1 MVHNGII
8 YVNIKLSQST
18 FQIMTTSTNVK
29 YEVYYNG
36 YICKNP
42 QYTVGYYSTIKRARN
57 KATKLDNEYGGYAYN
72 VRRVD
77 ATTLR
82 PIRDEVA

>member
-1 MVHNGII
+1 MEN
-8 YVNIKLSQST
+8 L
-18 FQIMTTSTNVK
+18 K
-29 YEVYYNG
+29 YEVYFNG
-36 YICKNP
+36 GISR
-42 QYTVGYYSTIKRARN
+42 QGEYTIGYYSTIKRARN

>member
-1 MVHNGII
+1 
-8 YVNIKLSQST
+8 
-18 FQIMTTSTNVK
+18 MTTPTNVK

-57 KATKLDNEYGGYAYN
+57 KATKLDNKYGGYAYN

>member
-1 MVHNGII
+1 MILFIAII
-8 YVNIKLSQST
+8 LIVKQT
-18 FQIMTTSTNVK
+18 FQIMTTPTNVK

-57 KATKLDNEYGGYAYN
+57 KATKLDLEYGGSAYN

-77 ATTLR
+77 AKTLR
-82 PIRDEVA
+82 PIAYEVN

>member
-1 MVHNGII
+1 
-8 YVNIKLSQST
+8 
-18 FQIMTTSTNVK
+18 MTTTTNVK

-57 KATKLDNEYGGYAYN
+57 KATKKSLEYGSYAYS

-77 ATTLR
+77 ATTLS
-82 PIRDEVA
+82 PICSEVA

>member
-1 MVHNGII
+1 
-8 YVNIKLSQST
+8 
-18 FQIMTTSTNVK
+18 MTTPTNVK

-57 KATKLDNEYGGYAYN
+57 KATKKSLEYGSYAYS
-72 VRRVD
+72 VRSVD
-77 ATTLR
+77 AITLC
-82 PIRDEVA
+82 PIRHEVS